1 MRARVQI
8 TQSDEAVARYVGA
21 AASTRPGRWCTLGDD
36 AEAFASCWNALR
48 GDPDD
53 ANQTLRVTRLKNKL
67 GKGQEP
73 FNFHLNAL
81 FQPSA
86 LADPLMIEIQIWI
99 TPIMDLNDVSHSQYE
114 VSRAKS
120 VEAI

>member
-1 MRARVQI
+1 MGDSLRASVLC
-8 TQSDEAVARYVGA
+8 E
-21 AASTRPGRWCTLGDD
+21 D
-36 AEAFASCWNALR
+36 AESFWKCWQALR

-53 ANQTLRVTRLKNKL
+53 KNQTLRVTRLKNKL

-86 LADPLMIEIQIWI
+86 LADPLMIEIQIWV
-99 TPIMDLNDVSHSQYE
+99 TPIMDLNEVSHSQYE
-114 VSRAKS
+114 VARAKTPGD
-120 VEAI
+120 I